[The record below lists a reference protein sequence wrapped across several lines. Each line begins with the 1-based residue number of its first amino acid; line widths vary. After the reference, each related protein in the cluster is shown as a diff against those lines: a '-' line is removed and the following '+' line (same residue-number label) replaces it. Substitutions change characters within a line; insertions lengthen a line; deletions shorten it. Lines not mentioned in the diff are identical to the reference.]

1 MQSWLLEVLG
11 KLQSFLSALTLKE
24 DLIINFSNV
33 YYHGIRVP
41 MDVAII
47 LILSAFSLALFLI
60 KKVSINE
67 TIKQVVKIYEI
78 IIHKYQ
84 HKVIAAVV
92 M

>member
-1 MQSWLLEVLG
+1 
-11 KLQSFLSALTLKE
+11 
-24 DLIINFSNV
+24 
-33 YYHGIRVP
+33 
-41 MDVAII
+41 MDVAIV

-67 TIKQVVKIYEI
+67 IIKQVVKIYEI

-84 HKVIAAVV
+84 HNAIAGVV